1 MSEMEKQSFEDTMKA
16 MTKEQME
23 IAAMNIDIDI
33 LLDILRKRETE
44 SRTALQ
50 GVKELVGKWYT
61 Q

>member
-33 LLDILRKRETE
+33 LWDVLRKRETE

-50 GVKELVGKWYT
+50 GVREVMGKWSI
-61 Q
+61 

>member
-33 LLDILRKRETE
+33 LWDILRKRETE
-44 SRTALQ
+44 SRIALQ
-50 GVKELVGKWYT
+50 SVKELVGK
-61 Q
+61 

>member
-33 LLDILRKRETE
+33 LWDILRKRETE

-61 Q
+61 

>member
-33 LLDILRKRETE
+33 LWDILRKRETE